1 MRYYY
6 LLLAI
11 VIYPIFSQA
20 QDTNPLLA
28 NDAVSQKKWV
38 DSLYNNMS
46 LQEKIGQLFMIQVFS
61 NQGPQNKAKIV
72 KQIKEQHI
80 GGIIYSNGGPVRQAK
95 LNNELQAASKVPLLV
110 GMDAEWGLSM
120 RLDSTYAFPW
130 NMTLGAIKDNRLVE
144 KTGKHIGEHSKR
156 LGVHFNFA
164 PVVDINTNPKN
175 PIIGN
180 RSFGEDRDNV
190 TEKALAF
197 MKGMQGAG
205 VLANAKHFPGHGDTE
220 TDSHKTLP
228 TVDFDRKRIDSVE
241 LYPYR
246 KLIKEGLSSVM
257 VAHLNVP
264 SLESRSGFPS
274 SLSKHIVT
282 DILKEKLGFKG
293 LIFTDALTMKGAA
306 DYIDKSLDGSG
317 ANKVPTG
324 GEIDLMAFL
333 AGNDVMLMSEDPE
346 KGINKFVEAYHKGII
361 TEDRLAHSVKKILQA
376 KYKVGLHNYQPIGI
390 NNLHADL
397 NRLRDDILYEELLEN
412 AITVAENKAGL
423 LPLRQLE
430 TKSIAYVKFGDDDGS
445 VFYNELKKY
454 ARVHEVK
461 ANSLESLSDKLKHY
475 NTVIIGLHR
484 SNDNP
489 WKSYKFTSQELTWLY
504 ETART
509 NNVILNIFVK
519 PYALLDIDPI
529 NNIKSVV
536 VSYQNSDIAQQKSAQ
551 IIFGALPAKGRLP
564 VSAGVDFSVG
574 QGDTYTSIN
583 RLSYTTPERAG
594 MSSLKLKK
602 VDSIA
607 NHAVNEGMTP
617 GIQLLI
623 ARKGKV
629 IYNKNFGKHTYDKN
643 AEAVKINDIYDVAS
657 LTKILATLPLLM
669 ELEEKGIISLD
680 SKLSDLLPE
689 YKSSNKKNVTIKSML
704 SHYARLKPWIPF
716 YYATLDSVT
725 KRPDPKY
732 YRKSFD
738 PKFSIKVAD
747 ELYMRNDYQD
757 SIQGIIKDSDLL
769 SRLRYRYSDL
779 PYYILK
785 KYIEEYYDRTLDE
798 LTRNHFYES
807 LGANYT
813 MFNPNNR
820 VSNKNIVPTEEDDYY
835 RYQKIHGYV
844 HDMGAAM
851 QGGIG
856 GHAGIFSNANDVA
869 KIMQMYLQKGYYG
882 GKRYLKP
889 ETIDKF
895 NFCYYC
901 DENNRRGI
909 GFDKPQLGD
918 AGPTCGCVSMTSF
931 GHSGFTGTYAWADPE
946 EEIVYIFLAN
956 RTYPTAGKN
965 LLLKEDIRTNIQEAI
980 YEAIID

>member
-1 MRYYY
+1 MRRHYI
-6 LLLAI
+6 LFSILFF
-11 VIYPIFSQA
+11 PIFSHA
-20 QDTNPLLA
+20 QEYNPLLKG
-28 NDAVSQKKWV
+28 DGISQNKWV
-38 DSLYNNMS
+38 DSVYNSMT
-46 LQEKIGQLFMIQVFS
+46 LKEKIGQLFMVQVFS
-61 NQGPQNKAKIV
+61 NQDAKNKAKVVDLII
-72 KQIKEQHI
+72 KQKI
-80 GGIIYSNGGPVRQAK
+80 GGVIYSNGGPVRQAK
-95 LNNELQAASKVPLLV
+95 LNNELQAASKIPLLV

-130 NMTLGAIKDNRLVE
+130 NMTLGAIKNKQLVE
-144 KTGKHIGEHSKR
+144 QTGRQIGEHCKR

-197 MKGMQGAG
+197 MKGMQSAG

-220 TDSHKTLP
+220 SDSHKTLP
-228 TVDFDRKRIDSVE
+228 SVLFDEKRIDSVE

-246 KLIKEGLSSVM
+246 KLITEGLSSVM

-264 SLESRSGFPS
+264 SLESREGFPS

-282 DILKEKLGFKG
+282 DILKERLGFKG

-306 DYIDKSLDGSG
+306 DYIEKSVDGNTS
-317 ANKVPTG
+317 KTIITG
-324 GEIDLMAFL
+324 GEIDLMSFL

-346 KGINKFVEAYHKGII
+346 KGIAKFMDAFGKGKI
-361 TEDRLAHSVKKILQA
+361 TEERLAHSVKKILQA
-376 KYKVGLHNYQPIGI
+376 KYKVGLNNYSPIGTT
-390 NNLHADL
+390 NLVADL
-397 NRLRDDILYEELLEN
+397 NRIKDDALYEELLEN
-412 AITVAENKAGL
+412 AITVAENKSGI
-423 LPLRQLE
+423 LPLQQLE
-430 TKSIAYVKFGDDDGS
+430 TKSIAYVKFGDADGTA
-445 VFYNELKKY
+445 FYNELRKY
-454 ARVHEVK
+454 TRVHEIK
-461 ANSLESLSDKLKHY
+461 ADNLETLLNKLKPY

-489 WKSYKFTSQELTWLY
+489 WKSYKFTEKELKWLI
-504 ETART
+504 EIAK
-509 NNVILNIFVK
+509 NNTVILDVFVK

-529 NNIKSVV
+529 NNIRSVV
-536 VSYQNSDIAQQKSAQ
+536 VSYQNSEIAQQKSAQ
-551 IIFGALPAKGRLP
+551 IIFGALPAKGTLP
-564 VSAGVDFSVG
+564 VSAGVDYAVG
-574 QGDTYTSIN
+574 QGDLYNEVS
-583 RLSYTTPERAG
+583 RLSYTIPERVG
-594 MSSLKLKK
+594 MSSSRLKK
-602 VDSIA
+602 IDSIA
-607 NHAVNEGMTP
+607 NHAVNGGMTP

-629 IYNKNFGKHTYDKN
+629 IYNKNFGKHSYSKN
-643 AEAVKINDIYDVAS
+643 GEKVKFDDIYDVAS
-657 LTKILATLPLLM
+657 LTKILGTLPLLM
-669 ELEEKGIISLD
+669 ELEEQGIVSLD
-680 SKLSDLLPE
+680 SKLSEMLPE
-689 YKSSNKKNVTIKSML
+689 YKTSNKKDVTIKRML

-732 YRKSFD
+732 YRKHFD
-738 PKFSIKVAD
+738 PEFSVKVAD
-747 ELYMRNDYQD
+747 ELYMRKDYKD
-757 SIQGIIKDSDLL
+757 SIQEIIKDTDLL
-769 SRLRYRYSDL
+769 SRQRYRYSDL

-785 KYIEEYYDRTLDE
+785 KFIEEHYDKPLDE
-798 LTRNHFYES
+798 LAKDHFFES

-813 MFNPNNR
+813 MYNPNNK

-835 RYQKIHGYV
+835 RYQKIQGYV

-869 KIMQMYLQKGYYG
+869 KIMQMYLQKGFYG

-895 NFCYYC
+895 NTCYYC
-901 DENNRRGI
+901 DDNNRRGI

-918 AGPTCGCVSMTSF
+918 AGPTCG
-931 GHSGFTGTYAWADPE
+931 
-946 EEIVYIFLAN
+946 
-956 RTYPTAGKN
+956 
-965 LLLKEDIRTNIQEAI
+965 
-980 YEAIID
+980 